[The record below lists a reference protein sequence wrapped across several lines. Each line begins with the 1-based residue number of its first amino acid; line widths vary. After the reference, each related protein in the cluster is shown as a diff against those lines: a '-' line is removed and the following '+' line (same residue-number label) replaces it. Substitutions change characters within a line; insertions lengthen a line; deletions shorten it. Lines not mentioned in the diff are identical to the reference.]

1 MLKEPKRIIAEE
13 PTAQEYSFGQNKG
26 KFTSSVSSRTLVR
39 VLLLQ
44 MGHNTHDCISIET
57 PPFILKEYKIHINV
71 MKFLRKHIVQ

>member
-1 MLKEPKRIIAEE
+1 
-13 PTAQEYSFGQNKG
+13 
-26 KFTSSVSSRTLVR
+26 
-39 VLLLQ
+39 